1 MSRPFMST
9 SEGDGKRRLN
19 LGKTHHLAVDSFMSM
34 FDPADMSGLLRHV
47 VHDVTTGPNFVGN
60 GIPD

>member
-19 LGKTHHLAVDSFMSM
+19 LGKTHHLAVDSLMSM

-47 VHDVTTGPNFVGN
+47 VHDVR
-60 GIPD
+60 